1 MKKREKL
8 NSFLTFLCG
17 AFDGSIAAAVTC
29 PFDVV
34 KTHRQIQLGE
44 QHSNTNRLNTS
55 TTFIINDILR
65 TKGYKALFAGI
76 FFKSNWPLL
85 ELVLILNSF
94 KQKV

>member
-17 AFDGSIAAAVTC
+17 AFAGSIAAAVTC

-76 FFKSNWPLL
+76 FFKSNCLY
-85 ELVLILNSF
+85 LN
-94 KQKV
+94 